1 MFNNLSDYRE
11 NVVDLTTENNRES
24 EKKKE
29 GAQIESTLRPITKAN
44 SKLEKEL
51 QELEVES
58 TKGGAITEAD
68 DK

>member
-29 GAQIESTLRPITKAN
+29 GAQKESTLQPITKAN

-51 QELEVES
+51 QEWEVES
-58 TKGGAITEAD
+58 TKGGAND
-68 DK
+68 GGG